1 MRDLESNM
9 FIELID
15 VFGFEGAMFGMR
27 NPLNSWY
34 RGDSQWILEL
44 DGRIPHFEIGANDLD
59 LAKRLIKGG
68 TEHRKFL
75 RMVNVQFDLNMH

>member
-34 RGDSQWILEL
+34 RGDSQWILEP
-44 DGRIPHFEIGANDLD
+44 DGRIPHF
-59 LAKRLIKGG
+59 
-68 TEHRKFL
+68 
-75 RMVNVQFDLNMH
+75 